1 MKRVVLLAIA
11 VWCCAAAPQ
20 PDPKQ
25 IVQRSVQAI
34 EADWNLAPGY
44 SFQERDVESKHNATP
59 TVKTYEVLMIDG
71 SPYNRLTAIDDQPLS
86 RGDQAEE
93 ERKLRAE
100 IRKRNRESNHER
112 DRRLAKYEKERRH
125 DHAMLMD
132 MVGAFDFRL
141 VGNETVNGHDCWVLD
156 AQPKA
161 GYQATDRETKVLAG
175 MRGKLWID
183 KSQYQWV
190 RVQAEVFKA
199 VSLFGF
205 VAKVGPGTRILLEQE
220 PIADNL
226 WLPKRFSVHVSA
238 SALGFFDESS
248 VDDETYRDY
257 KPLPK
262 TSAATLPNRE
272 R

>member
-1 MKRVVLLAIA
+1 MRFFLLLAIA
-11 VWCCAAAPQ
+11 VWCRAATPQ

-71 SPYNRLTAIDDQPLS
+71 SPYNRLIAIDDRALS
-86 RGDQAEE
+86 QSDQAEE
-93 ERKLRAE
+93 ERKLRSE
-100 IRKRNRESNHER
+100 IRKRKRESDHER

-132 MVGAFDFRL
+132 MVGAFDFRI
-141 VGNETVNGHDCWVLD
+141 VGDESVNGHNCWVLD
-156 AQPKA
+156 AQPKP
-161 GYQATDRETKVLAG
+161 GYQPTDHETKVLAG
-175 MRGKLWID
+175 MRGKLWVD

-199 VSLFGF
+199 VNLFGF
-205 VAKVGPGTRILLEQE
+205 VAKVAPGTRILLEQE
-220 PIADNL
+220 PVADNL

-248 VDDETYRDY
+248 IDDETYRNY

-262 TSAATLPNRE
+262 TSAETFPKRE